1 MMTTWLAHCHWTLAA
16 DPKAATGGP
25 TNAPESVL
33 RIQIAG
39 EPVSLDPMMAEDTLS
54 TRILANTMDGLV
66 GYSPQGQLEPRIAE
80 RWEISPD
87 RLNYRF
93 YLRPNAKWSDGRAV
107 TSDDFVAAFRR
118 ALSPG
123 SQARFIDLFLAIRG
137 AAQFKKSGMNWSQ
150 VGIKGTPHVLE
161 FQLERP
167 ASYWLAALTLPVAGP
182 TREEIL
188 KDHSGKW
195 PILAPSTG
203 RYTLIRIKAGERI
216 ELQRNSYHWSLALAS
231 STPALS
237 QPPNAKAAGESPSR
251 VELQVL
257 PNEAQALELF
267 KKGELDILTKL
278 SSRDYEALQSN
289 GELKRMPLSSTYFL
303 GFNLEKMPFKDRH
316 FRRAVAG
323 VIQRQSILNDL
334 GSGDTPARYWI
345 PPGLEGH
352 LQGADHLRR
361 GSSRGSSRAF
371 SPGTPRKASSHHDP
385 KGDAHGSRK
394 NGRRRSEGAEYEL
407 SPLARDSTIPVDPV
421 FEDSVEKVRTL
432 LARRV
437 IPLVT
442 ATYDTAHKNAVVM
455 NHIQK
460 QLKAGLD
467 LKVQLSTLDW
477 KAYIEAL
484 HSDPPSLFRL
494 GWQAPIPDPLPHLQV
509 FTSKNPHNYV
519 RWSNARYD
527 QLVKTIAE
535 LPVGKERSE
544 RIAEAQRLLID
555 DEAVIVPIF
564 HYVQYYA
571 VSRRVAQFPMNSYGI
586 LRYDAMTLQG
596 NLAAPL
602 H

>member
-1 MMTTWLAHCHWTLAA
+1 MGLVMGWLALSPAEALAT
-16 DPKAATGGP
+16 DPKTATGGP

-80 RWEISPD
+80 RWEISQD
-87 RLNYRF
+87 RLTYRF
-93 YLRPNAKWSDGRAV
+93 YLRPNAKWSDGRTV

-137 AAQFKKSGMNWSQ
+137 AAQFRKSGTNWAQ
-150 VGIKGTPHVLE
+150 VGIKATPNSLE

-182 TREEIL
+182 TRVEIL
-188 KDHSGKW
+188 KDNSGKW
-195 PILAPSTG
+195 PVLAPSTG
-203 RYTLIRIKAGERI
+203 RYTLVRVKAGERI
-216 ELQRNSYHWSLALAS
+216 ELQRNSYHWSLPTAQA
-231 STPALS
+231 TPPLS
-237 QPPNAKAAGESPSR
+237 QPANTMAGETPSR
-251 VELQVL
+251 VELQIL

-278 SSRDYEALQSN
+278 SSRDYEALQSS

-323 VIQRQSILNDL
+323 VIQRQSILTDL
-334 GSGDTPARYWI
+334 GSGDAPARYWI

-352 LQGADHLRR
+352 LQYAQSRI
-361 GSSRGSSRAF
+361 GSSRTSPHASS
-371 SPGTPRKASSHHDP
+371 SKASSHP
-385 KGDAHGSRK
+385 NSNGYFHGSRK
-394 NGRRRSEGAEYEL
+394 NGRRRSEGTEREAAPSL
-407 SPLARDSTIPVDPV
+407 RDSAFPVDPV
-421 FEDSVEKVRTL
+421 FEDSVEKIRTL

-467 LKVQLSTLDW
+467 LKVQLSSLDW
-477 KAYIEAL
+477 KAYIQAL

-509 FTSKNPHNYV
+509 FTSGNPHNYV

-544 RIAEAQRLLID
+544 KIAEAQRLLID
-555 DEAVIVPIF
+555 EEAVIVPIF

-596 NLAAPL
+596 NSAAPL